1 MLSVCKTL
9 VHVQTIV
16 IFLEFIIIKMLILVI
31 QIIIQLTTPLL
42 GLAYDGD
49 MGKDFMIF
57 AHCVFGTYCMRYCL
71 FCVTSNKEEL
81 SQSNNEKREANAKKS
96 E

>member
-1 MLSVCKTL
+1 
-9 VHVQTIV
+9 
-16 IFLEFIIIKMLILVI
+16 MLILVI

-81 SQSNNEKREANAKKS
+81 SQSNKKHSKMKKEKPMPKNPNDLEMV
-96 E
+96 